1 MGIAAGLHIASCAQI
16 SSDDVRDALADYQSL
31 CICHPERSE
40 GLNARPATALWCR
53 FSHNALTDL
62 LKKLSLP
69 KRPVDNA

>member
-1 MGIAAGLHIASCAQI
+1 
-16 SSDDVRDALADYQSL
+16 VRDALADYQSL